1 MGASTVRG
9 VGWGRRLRERLRAS
23 PLGDRRAAQSWPS
36 MPRAAATL
44 AIARA
49 ALLAVAVLASGCAW
63 VDRLPWKPAAA
74 PVEQPLHVTL
84 LHVNDV
90 YQMSSVDQGRAGGVA
105 RLATLKRQIA
115 VQNANVLFLLGGDTL
130 SPSVASTLFKGRQ
143 MIDAWNAAGLDVA
156 VLGNHEFDFG
166 PAVLRERLA
175 ESRFVWLGANVIDRA
190 SRRPLVAP
198 YTIKTFEGIKV
209 GIVGV
214 VTEDTPVTSKPG
226 PGLAFEDAVAAA
238 RRAVGEMQAQGVR
251 TIVALTH
258 LPLVED
264 KALARAVPVVAILG
278 GHEHAQLESVVSGVP
293 IYKMGSDARLA
304 GRIDLDI
311 DRRTGKVFAIDF
323 EALPVGPELKPD
335 PAVQEVVARY
345 EAAIAKDLDIPLGE
359 TTVPLDAR
367 QSTNR
372 SRETNLGD
380 LLADAYRTAT
390 GADVAIVNGGT
401 IRSNAVVGPGKI
413 TRRSVLTMLPFE
425 NPVVKLEVAGAT
437 LRAALEHG
445 LGRAEQ
451 LESGEFPQVS
461 GMRVVYDD
469 TFPPG
474 KRLISV
480 TVGGRPLDDAARY
493 TLAVNTYLAGGGDG
507 YAMLR
512 GQRELIG
519 AEAAD
524 IEPVIALRAFAAGP
538 VSPEVDGRLVRRR
551 E

>member
-1 MGASTVRG
+1 M
-9 VGWGRRLRERLRAS
+9 S
-23 PLGDRRAAQSWPS
+23 P
-36 MPRAAATL
+36 
-44 AIARA
+44 
-49 ALLAVAVLASGCAW
+49 
-63 VDRLPWKPAAA
+63 
-74 PVEQPLHVTL
+74 
-84 LHVNDV
+84 
-90 YQMSSVDQGRAGGVA
+90 VDQGRAGGIA

-115 VQNANVLFLLGGDTL
+115 AQNPNVLFLLGGDTL
-130 SPSVASTLFKGRQ
+130 SPSVAATLFKGKQ

-166 PAVLRERLA
+166 PDVLRERLA

-198 YTIKTFEGIKV
+198 YVVKTFDGIKV

-214 VTEDTPVTSKPG
+214 VTEDTAVTSKPG
-226 PGLAFEDAVAAA
+226 PALAFEDAVGAV
-238 RRAVGEMQAQGVR
+238 RRAVRDLRGQGVR

-264 KALARAVPVVAILG
+264 KALARAVPVVVVLG
-278 GHEHAQLESVVSGVP
+278 GHEHARLESVVAGVP

-311 DRRTGKVFAIDF
+311 DRRTGQVFAIDF
-323 EALPVGPELKPD
+323 EALAVGPDLKPD
-335 PAVQEVVARY
+335 PAVQAVVERY
-345 EAAIAKDLDIPLGE
+345 ESALAKDLDVPLGN

-380 LLADAYRTAT
+380 FLADAYRAAT

-401 IRSNAVVGPGKI
+401 IRSNTVYGPGQI
-413 TRRSVLTMLPFE
+413 TRRDVMSILPFE
-425 NPVVKLEVAGAT
+425 NPVLKLEVGGAT

-451 LESGEFPQVS
+451 LESGEFPQIS
-461 GMRVVYDD
+461 GIRLVFDD
-469 TFPPG
+469 TLPPG
-474 KRLISV
+474 KRLIAASV
-480 TVGGRPLDDAARY
+480 GDKPLDDAGRY
-493 TLAVNTYLAGGGDG
+493 TLAVNSYLAGGGDG

-512 GQRELIG
+512 GQREIVG

-524 IEPVIALRAFAAGP
+524 IEPVVALRAFAAGP